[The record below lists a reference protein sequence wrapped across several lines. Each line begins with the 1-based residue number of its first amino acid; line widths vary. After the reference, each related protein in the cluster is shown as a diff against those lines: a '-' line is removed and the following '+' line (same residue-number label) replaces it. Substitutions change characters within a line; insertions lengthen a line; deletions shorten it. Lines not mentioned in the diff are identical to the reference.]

1 MRRGRRQRAPG
12 SAAAEASVTAPP
24 AVGQERPKKKKR
36 TTSSSSAAAA
46 ALLLTLLV
54 GSAAAA
60 KPGPAATFGVPAAA
74 AVAGALPSN
83 TCAARTLISPA
94 PQQNGLFGYATSIQA
109 QSVIVS
115 APGEWN
121 PSTGQRRAY
130 LGLRATPRP
139 PSGCVFSSYFAL
151 APVPSP
157 ADDEFVQLSVFG
169 ATGSATIGQR
179 TFFLGSQVDSAYWC
193 DYFKACGAKQQ
204 ASAKVASAAAAP
216 PPPDPL
222 LAQAL
227 AKAAAPASAALAA
240 KAGVAHSGSNNAV
253 PRLIG
258 RASPQLSGR
267 PVSVLSALAAARA
280 EAGTAPTLGER
291 LRAFMAGSTASDR
304 LRRGEATAPLLRA
317 AGAAARSGALSSSAA
332 GAATAFAEQQQQQ
345 RGAAALFAPLVANV
359 SLAGQ
364 RLVAASSAAASSSS
378 ALTSIRD
385 GDGNGLR
392 SAPPKLS
399 LTGAAA
405 PAVPSLSADR
415 PRLSGAPG
423 PLAAAAGAAGG
434 PLAAARSSNNATAA
448 AAAAANN
455 GLALTPTL
463 YGEVAVFYRLIAQGS
478 PAQGTISNVK
488 RTQVQGPFSLPVSYD
503 LVSDDDVNAF
513 FKELFPNAD
522 PSTFFFFLG
531 STNPWISASTDG
543 SVAVFNDLRM
553 YGATGYDSLLYD
565 GSLQVFS
572 RQGTTNAY
580 KMTDLIYSPYPSDQV
595 PMVFPLFSAMSADGL
610 TLVATGWAYDEG
622 QYGTDVV
629 FVFGRASTSS
639 RFDLRQEL
647 YYDSLT
653 EAVTSVGLSPDGLAL
668 AVATTTFQPLDG
680 TGALSFEEVLSN
692 VAVAR
697 TYGRTALTQD
707 FAARCRL
714 GNLLPDQSEWDTE
727 LAPTDNAGRVQAV
740 KLAPILGK
748 KPRRGPTPTIGYRL
762 LASVLGAPAEVYD
775 YDARIGAACPSIPV
789 QRIGAPLGVP
799 GAIDAF
805 GDLAGSAM
813 SADGRTA
820 GVGSQYASEA
830 SFPQQSG
837 AAYYYGL
844 VPLSTRF

>member
-1 MRRGRRQRAPG
+1 MRRGRRQRAP
-12 SAAAEASVTAPP
+12 AAASVMLVLP
-24 AVGQERPKKKKR
+24 
-36 TTSSSSAAAA
+36 
-46 ALLLTLLV
+46 LLL
-54 GSAAAA
+54 GPAAAA
-60 KPGPAATFGVPAAA
+60 KPGPAATFGVPAA
-74 AVAGALPSN
+74 VAGALPSN
-83 TCAARTLISPA
+83 TCSARTLISPG

-109 QSVIVS
+109 QSVVVS

-130 LGLRATPRP
+130 LGLRATPKP
-139 PSGCVFSSYFAL
+139 PSGCVFSSYFSL

-179 TFFLGSQVDSAYWC
+179 AFFLGSQVDSAYWC
-193 DYFKACGAKQQ
+193 DYFKSCGAKQ
-204 ASAKVASAAAAP
+204 ASAKVAAS

-240 KAGVAHSGSNNAV
+240 KAGAAASSSSSTAL

-280 EAGTAPTLGER
+280 EAGSGNSSTTLGER
-291 LRAFMAGSTASDR
+291 LKAFMAGSAESDR

-317 AGAAARSGALSSSAA
+317 AGAAARSGALSTAWDATA
-332 GAATAFAEQQQQQ
+332 GSAFAEQQ
-345 RGAAALFAPLVANV
+345 RGAASLLAPLVANV

-364 RLVAASSAAASSSS
+364 RLVAAASSSASSSS
-378 ALTSIRD
+378 ALSSSVRD

-405 PAVPSLSADR
+405 LTVPALSSDR
-415 PRLSGAPG
+415 PRLAGGAPG
-423 PLAAAAGAAGG
+423 PLAAAAGAAASEGAG
-434 PLAAARSSNNATAA
+434 LLAAARSDNNATTTAA
-448 AAAAANN
+448 AAAN
-455 GLALTPTL
+455 GALALTPTL

-478 PAQGTISNVK
+478 PSQGTISNVK

-503 LVSDDDVNAF
+503 LVSDVDVNAF

-531 STNPWISASTDG
+531 STNPWISASADG
-543 SVAVFNDLRM
+543 AVAVFNDLRM

-572 RQGTTNAY
+572 RQGTTNSY
-580 KMTDLIYSPYPSDQV
+580 KMVDLIYSPYPSDQV

-629 FVFGRASTSS
+629 FVFGRASTSA

-647 YYDSLT
+647 YFDSLT
-653 EAVTSVGLSPDGLAL
+653 EAVTSVGVSPDGLAL

-680 TGALSFEEVLSN
+680 TGALSFEQVLAN
-692 VAVAR
+692 VAVAK
-697 TYGRTALTQD
+697 TYGRTSVNQN
-707 FAARCRL
+707 FSPRCRF

-775 YDARIGAACPSIPV
+775 YDARIGATCPSIPV